1 MLMDQSHE
9 PYIDS
14 LEVEEGTLKPNART
28 TIHGS
33 PKTVNLPSKSR
44 EVAVPTHLVFLNHVV
59 RVDTLNQVFGIRTI
73 LSAFLPQQ
81 NRDYK
86 RQHGSNQVVFL

>member
-1 MLMDQSHE
+1 MGHTIKPGRPE
-9 PYIDS
+9 H
-14 LEVEEGTLKPNART
+14 GTPAERRNT
-28 TIHGS
+28 TGTTEHHRNTERGT
-33 PKTVNLPSKSR
+33 P
-44 EVAVPTHLVFLNHVV
+44 VPTHLVFLNHVV